1 MFENFK
7 LYEDDY
13 IDKIKNANNFN
24 IVLEILKNEKFQ
36 INSLSDFVDLIKI
49 KIAISTVNKHFNEL
63 KNYLDEKD
71 LNLVLSFSNPNNSWK
86 ISTQLKNYIE
96 NNIKEILNEQEGVL
110 IERTLDLIC
119 EYGTSRYNFEYI
131 INTFMLEHQAFL
143 IKKHKDF
150 YRTLGKN
157 YSDLKITFV
166 ENLLRPINICH
177 LDLQLD
183 ILNNYKGIFKD
194 LQLTFEKNLLEL
206 LKSETFTIMS
216 IWDRKRIMN
225 ILFRSNI
232 RNEIKLAL
240 EPLNNEI
247 NNELEIEVKK
257 NGRVKEHKID
267 ISYYIDLV
275 RNIDNIRDKMFFIDY
290 HIQNKDV
297 ISTYSYI
304 PTVKN
309 SFQDLFSNLNNN
321 TNYSNTFVLLMDH
334 FRLERYC
341 NINYLI
347 HTYKDLFWLELNKL
361 YNDVLK
367 FLNLNKTSNF
377 SNEFQKLFSIE
388 FYEECCSKV
397 VREIEFL
404 LRCMYIHENHGVNIS
419 GSKYV
424 NIGLSEILAKPVFYG
439 LITEEDIKC
448 LRYILIDSGG
458 FNYRNSI
465 SHNNIDSLNLCDALY
480 LLSVFIFL
488 LVSVDYLDY

>member
-1 MFENFK
+1 MLKNFK

-13 IDKIKNANNFN
+13 IDKIKNAHNFN
-24 IVLEILKNEKFQ
+24 IILEILKNEKFQ
-36 INSLSDFVDLIKI
+36 INHLSDFIDLIKI
-49 KIAISTVNKHFNEL
+49 KIAILTVKNHFNEL

-86 ISTQLKNYIE
+86 ISTQFENYIE
-96 NNIKEILNEQEGVL
+96 SNIEEILHTQEGCL

-131 INTFMLEHQAFL
+131 INTFMVEHQVFL
-143 IKKHKDF
+143 IKKHKEF

-157 YSDLKITFV
+157 YSNLKITFV
-166 ENLLRPINICH
+166 ENLLIPINIYH
-177 LDLQLD
+177 LDLQLK
-183 ILNNYKGIFKD
+183 ILNNYKGTFKD
-194 LQLTFEKNLLEL
+194 LQPKFEKNLLEL
-206 LKSETFTIMS
+206 LKSDTFTSMS
-216 IWDRKRIMN
+216 IWNRKNIMN
-225 ILFRSNI
+225 IIFISDI
-232 RNEIKLAL
+232 RNDIKLAL
-240 EPLNNEI
+240 EPLNKEI

-257 NGRVKEHKID
+257 NGRFKKQKID
-267 ISYYIDLV
+267 MSYYINLV
-275 RNIDNIRDKMFFIDY
+275 ENIDNMRDKMFFIDY

-309 SFQDLFSNLNNN
+309 AFQDLFSNLNNN
-321 TNYSNTFVLLMDH
+321 TNYSNTFVMLMNH
-334 FRLERYC
+334 FRVTRYC
-341 NINYLI
+341 TINYLI
-347 HTYKDLFWLELNKL
+347 YTYKDLFWLELNKL

-367 FLNLNKTSNF
+367 VLNLNKTSNF
-377 SNEFQKLFSIE
+377 SIGFQKLFSME

-404 LRCMYIHENHGVNIS
+404 LRCMYIHENHGVNIT

-424 NIGLSEILAKPVFYG
+424 NIGLSEILSKPIFYG

-465 SHNNIDSLNLCDALY
+465 SHNNIDSINKHDALY

-488 LVSVDYLDY
+488 LISIDYFDC